1 MTAGA
6 RGQSPCPQKRRLTNQ
21 HAMSMLDVGDGVG
34 RAQPVGDEDLAR
46 GHTEPGPEDVGVQ
59 LLYFN
64 VSSALQQINT
74 LLNLGLGC

>member
-59 LLYFN
+59 VFIHSAQT
-64 VSSALQQINT
+64 VSQYLFLTI
-74 LLNLGLGC
+74 